1 VAGDP
6 PGTPDSDDAELLT
19 LVRAGDRPA
28 FGLLYQRHCEAA
40 GRLAREL
47 VVSPAEIDEVV
58 SETFARVLDAVQRGG
73 GPADAFRPY
82 VLTAVRRVCHERFRG
97 QRAGVR
103 ADEHDMTDPGRPFL
117 EPNVASLEDAHIVR
131 AFLAMPERWQA
142 LLWHTAIE
150 QEDPDEVTPLFGL
163 SHNGLAAFE
172 RRAREG
178 LRQAYLEMYIARV
191 TRQECVPV
199 AERFGAFLRYALSAP
214 ETSEVAAHLA
224 DCDECRAVYSAL
236 ADVGATLRSVVA
248 PVFLGS
254 AAASY
259 LSGTGYLIAAGTV
272 IDAAAA
278 GALEPHGA
286 PAVVAPAG
294 LIAGE
299 LSPVRVPRPDVAGR
313 GPRGPLKLR
322 QASGRQRLL
331 AVVAAAALAMTGV
344 TAAIALS
351 GHGPHGNLAP
361 SAGPGTGTP
370 VAVASAGP
378 NAATRSPAGP
388 SPTPGSATSRPGAS
402 PAPSGAG
409 RPRSPATPSASAS
422 PTSAGRP
429 SASPSPTAAPS
440 PAGSSPPAH
449 TVQLTATIDVFGGQ
463 FGYAQVSFVVT
474 DTGTAAAGELTA
486 SITLPA
492 GSSMLGGHRGRGR
505 EGGGWACQPTSAG
518 ASCQHDPVSA
528 GASAHG
534 TIAVQLS
541 GSAACGQPVQLTATS
556 GAVSTSAQSPEDI
569 QCQSGG
575 DAQRSALPEFAAPER
590 GVSAR
595 MA

>member
-1 VAGDP
+1 VAGDAP
-6 PGTPDSDDAELLT
+6 RTPDSDDADLLT
-19 LVRAGDRPA
+19 MVRAGDRAA

-40 GRLAREL
+40 RRLAREL
-47 VVSPAEIDEVV
+47 VVSPAEVDEVV
-58 SETFARVLDAVQRGG
+58 SETFARVLDAVQGGG

-82 VLTAVRRVCHERFRG
+82 LLTAVRRVCHGRFRG

-117 EPNVASLEDAHIVR
+117 EPNVASLEDAHLVR
-131 AFLAMPERWQA
+131 AFLALPERWQA

-150 QEDPDEVTPLFGL
+150 EEDPDEVAPLFGL

-178 LRQAYLEMYIARV
+178 LRQAYLEMHIARV
-191 TRQECVPV
+191 TRQECVPF
-199 AERFGAFLRYALSAP
+199 AQRFGAFLRYALSAP
-214 ETSEVAAHLA
+214 ETSQMAAHLA
-224 DCDECRAVYSAL
+224 DCDECRAVYGAL

-259 LSGTGYLIAAGTV
+259 LSGTGYLIAIGTV

-278 GALEPHGA
+278 GALEPHRA
-286 PAVVAPAG
+286 AAVVTPAG

-299 LSPVRVPRPDVAGR
+299 LSPVSVPRPDVPGR
-313 GPRGPLKLR
+313 SPRGPLQLR
-322 QASGRQRLL
+322 QASRRQRLL
-331 AVVAAAALAMTGV
+331 AVVGAAALAATGV
-344 TAAIALS
+344 TAAMALS
-351 GHGPHGNLAP
+351 GHGTQGNRTP

-370 VAVASAGP
+370 LVVASAGP
-378 NAATRSPAGP
+378 TAATRSGAGP
-388 SPTPGSATSRPGAS
+388 SPAPGSATSSPGAS
-402 PAPSGAG
+402 SSPSGAG

-422 PTSAGRP
+422 PTSAGLP

-440 PAGSSPPAH
+440 PAGSSPPAQ
-449 TVQLTATIDVFGGQ
+449 TVQLAATIDVFGGQ
-463 FGYAQVSFVVT
+463 SGYAQVSFVVT

-486 SITLPA
+486 AITLPA
-492 GSSMLGGHRGRGR
+492 GSSLLSGHHGKGH
-505 EGGGWACQPTSAG
+505 EGGWACQPTSAG

-534 TIAVQLS
+534 TILVQLS

-556 GAVSTSAQSPEDI
+556 GTVSTSAQSPEDI

-575 DAQRSALPEFAAPER
+575 D
-590 GVSAR
+590 G
-595 MA
+595 